1 MASNTP
7 DSFLRSSAAW
17 LGVEQSRRS
26 DWIYVL
32 SDPEKTELDSAIRA
46 YRQPR
51 KALREIVPAMARWLS
66 SSHRVSLSP
75 GNLAHRGPTLM
86 VFGSEINAK
95 ATRLVEQTV
104 SLRFIFARP

>member
-66 SSHRVSLSP
+66 SSRAISLVSPSLIESGKFSP
-75 GNLAHRGPTLM
+75 PWPHPNGFWLGN
-86 VFGSEINAK
+86 
-95 ATRLVEQTV
+95 
-104 SLRFIFARP
+104 